1 MYKNKWKGFLF
12 CQKQFR
18 SSINIG
24 ERQLNDLHD
33 CVQFISDKFKKYE
46 EDWAKKLEILGNLQS
61 EVGTLSRKVST
72 LEKQAEQQ

>member
-1 MYKNKWKGFLF
+1 MFW
-12 CQKQFR
+12 QKQFR
-18 SSINIG
+18 SSINKG
-24 ERQLNDLHD
+24 ERQLHDLHD